1 MPPQETKLNPN
12 ITVDTTPQQL
22 ADFAT
27 KFKALT
33 TTPTYPMAI
42 NSSVMS
48 STPVKIP
55 DTTYQ
60 PTTGNLSTAV
70 NTTQANAT
78 ATGSAAPLTDEK
90 SQLNTYLKGIIDN
103 TGKQADAVAQIQQD
117 ENRAKKK
124 ERALQLENEITAMDK
139 AYRDEVT
146 AIKENPQGKLASG
159 VQDEVNRAT
168 DRYQNNRANASI
180 AYNTALG
187 AYNVANDIVNQKV
200 QALKDQNTQ
209 AMNAYSL
216 LKDSIY
222 NDLTESEKLQI
233 QANLN
238 KQKSQADLI
247 ESAYTSALSSA
258 AKNGAPASVLSAI
271 DTASKA
277 PNATAASIYAA
288 AGDYLADSSSATVV
302 DTSGRIIPTRAEAQ
316 KLNKELTG
324 TDTYKAIIKGQ
335 DSLQFLKSFEDLF
348 NETGATSGV
357 FSPRKNAELKA
368 KYNAAILNLKEFFNL
383 GVLNGPDEAILR
395 SVLPDPT
402 NRSAFATTASLGIYK
417 PSANTKAG
425 IDNMKAM
432 IDASLDTRYKTLVNQ
447 YGDYSADSVS
457 SLADLQRIYIEQKAK
472 INPEVKKMV
481 EDNPDLTTDDL
492 VSIILK

>member
-1 MPPQETKLNPN
+1 MPPQETKLNAN
-12 ITVDTTPQQL
+12 MTVDTTPQQL
-22 ADFAT
+22 ADFTA
-27 KFKALT
+27 KFKALSAN
-33 TTPTYPMAI
+33 PTYPTAI

-78 ATGSAAPLTDEK
+78 AVGSAAPVTDEK
-90 SQLNTYLKGIIDN
+90 SQLNSYLKGIIDN
-103 TGKQADAVAQIQQD
+103 TGKQASEVAKIQQD
-117 ENRAKKK
+117 EDRAKKK

-139 AYRDEVT
+139 AYRDEV
-146 AIKENPQGKLASG
+146 ASIKENRQGKLESG
-159 VQDEVNRAT
+159 IQDEVNRAT

-216 LKDSIY
+216 LKDTIY
-222 NDLTESEKLQI
+222 NDLTESEKLQV

-238 KQKSQADLI
+238 KQKSQANLI

-258 AKNGAPASVLSAI
+258 AKNGAPASVLAAI

-288 AGDYLADSSSATVV
+288 AGGYITDKTSGNEAPKVTKVNGVDAVWDGEKFVPITVGGAVSDTLRLAQTQGNIQNIDDVLNNPALTSSVGTSFLSRIRGKGLYKLTGDTQNFLAGVQQITSQLSLDSLINAKERGATFGALSEGELKLLSDSATKI
-302 DTSGRIIPTRAEAQ
+302 DKWAKKDENGNYTAISTSEKAF
-316 KLNKELTG
+316 KEEL
-324 TDTYKAIIKGQ
+324 DKIK
-335 DSLQFLKSFEDLF
+335 
-348 NETGATSGV
+348 NY
-357 FSPRKNAELKA
+357 A
-368 KYNAAILNLKEFFNL
+368 KIDY
-383 GVLNGPDEAILR
+383 ILR
-395 SVLPDPT
+395 
-402 NRSAFATTASLGIYK
+402 GGK
-417 PSANTKAG
+417 PEDVGVALMEDGALITKNSDG
-425 IDNMKAM
+425 TPIQLN
-432 IDASLDTRYKTLVNQ
+432 
-447 YGDYSADSVS
+447 
-457 SLADLQRIYIEQKAK
+457 
-472 INPEVKKMV
+472 
-481 EDNPDLTTDDL
+481 
-492 VSIILK
+492 